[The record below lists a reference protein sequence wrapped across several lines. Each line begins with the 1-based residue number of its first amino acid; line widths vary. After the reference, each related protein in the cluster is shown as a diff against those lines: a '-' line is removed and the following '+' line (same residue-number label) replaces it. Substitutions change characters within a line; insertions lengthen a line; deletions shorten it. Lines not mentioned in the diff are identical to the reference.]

1 MRGLNAVAPTPLTA
15 CRAVLKSIM
24 RAVGMLIGR
33 GRDAEGAGLPLGE
46 ES

>member
-1 MRGLNAVAPTPLTA
+1 MHGRSAGTPTPLTP

-24 RAVGMLIGR
+24 RAVGMPFGMDR
-33 GRDAEGAGLPLGE
+33 GAEDAGLPLGE